1 VRIDPA
7 VAVLR
12 RRAIPVVAIEA
23 DVIEGAVPIHL
34 DNRDAS
40 RRAAAYLRELGHRD
54 VTVVA
59 LPLDSSRERGPV
71 DAERE
76 RSSTAFTTMERLR
89 GVREVYPSAPA
100 VVTTGSSVE
109 EGRIAGAA
117 LFAAGLEAPTA
128 VVAQSDLL
136 AVGVISAALEAGLRV
151 PEDVSVVGFDGI
163 HVDDSLL
170 HRSPIRQLTT
180 LVQPFVP
187 KGEAAARAALA
198 MLEGEA
204 PEPASFRSELQV
216 GDTTAPPRG

>member
-1 VRIDPA
+1 M
-7 VAVLR
+7 
-12 RRAIPVVAIEA
+12 
-23 DVIEGAVPIHL
+23 
-34 DNRDAS
+34 AS
-40 RRAAAYLRELGHRD
+40 ARSTPGHR
-54 VTVVA
+54 
-59 LPLDSSRERGPV
+59 PSSPPAAPSKRVGSP
-71 DAERE
+71 AP
-76 RSSTAFTTMERLR
+76 RSSPPDST
-89 GVREVYPSAPA
+89 
-100 VVTTGSSVE
+100 
-109 EGRIAGAA
+109 
-117 LFAAGLEAPTA
+117 APTA

-204 PEPASFRSELQV
+204 PEPASFRSELQI